1 MWTSDPSNSLI
12 VANPAHGQA
21 QKITPANDGGFF
33 ISWLDQEQG
42 YSLYLQRLDALGN
55 LLLPLSSPTS
65 AGILVYQ
72 RVVPYSTDYGVTI
85 DSAGNVIFGIDS
97 GIQHADGSS
106 DVGGNAVA
114 CKVSPEG
121 ELLFGSTG
129 IIVSS
134 EGENIGGDVHCT
146 ATNDGG
152 VVFGWG
158 MGEYFS
164 TQFTKISHTGAIAW
178 STSLTRPSPEL
189 QISLNSIASSDNGS
203 VIVSFF
209 INEKPQGSSYNSPGD
224 LLTQKLDGADGSHQ
238 WSEPVYIYKRQ
249 SYNETGV
256 GPRGEA
262 LSVNDG
268 DVNVYFATP
277 AQDGESDAIYVQGVN
292 YDGVTLFPENGTLV
306 STNIDAHKTEPV
318 IGFNQSSVYVA
329 WNSRE
334 PLQYVQ
340 GDHSAVFI
348 QLVNN
353 TGQRLW
359 GDNGLQL
366 EDYFI
371 NNGGSDP
378 IAIMPAGNDVLIAW
392 IPAFSS
398 QTPGLISNI
407 TTALL
412 DENGSYVWDGQT
424 VDVKNNATSTYT
436 PGAAKSTG
444 NNFVAISWLDD
455 YTPLRAQNIDFSGKL
470 G

>member
-85 DSAGNVIFGIDS
+85 DNAGNVIFGIDS

-189 QISLNSIASSDNGS
+189 QISLNSIASSDNGLHWLDMALP
-203 VIVSFF
+203 VS
-209 INEKPQGSSYNSPGD
+209 
-224 LLTQKLDGADGSHQ
+224 
-238 WSEPVYIYKRQ
+238 
-249 SYNETGV
+249 
-256 GPRGEA
+256 
-262 LSVNDG
+262 LSKFLAARF
-268 DVNVYFATP
+268 Y
-277 AQDGESDAIYVQGVN
+277 S
-292 YDGVTLFPENGTLV
+292 
-306 STNIDAHKTEPV
+306 
-318 IGFNQSSVYVA
+318 
-329 WNSRE
+329 
-334 PLQYVQ
+334 
-340 GDHSAVFI
+340 
-348 QLVNN
+348 
-353 TGQRLW
+353 
-359 GDNGLQL
+359 
-366 EDYFI
+366 
-371 NNGGSDP
+371 
-378 IAIMPAGNDVLIAW
+378 
-392 IPAFSS
+392 
-398 QTPGLISNI
+398 LISEI
-407 TTALL
+407 FGLP
-412 DENGSYVWDGQT
+412 DEHI
-424 VDVKNNATSTYT
+424 A
-436 PGAAKSTG
+436 
-444 NNFVAISWLDD
+444 
-455 YTPLRAQNIDFSGKL
+455 AQNILRINAKAHAIRTYADWSPL
-470 G
+470 T